1 MIIPRVEERTI
12 HYKSEDGI
20 SLIEISL
27 ESVDQLFNSL
37 DPAPFRQKDLD
48 KQAEDYIVGAIED
61 FPARAPLKIV
71 FHLPQSV
78 LNSPASGAIPEALHH
93 YFAYG
98 LENERRKLRSEM
110 REGRASLAIGLSF
123 LFACV
128 ALRQLIIALDP
139 GTLGHIAAEGLL
151 IAGWVAMWRP
161 LDAFLYGWW
170 PIRRR
175 CGVYERLAAIPVETR
190 AALTDG
196 APPDEI
202 VKTQELRGAP

>member
-1 MIIPRVEERTI
+1 MTWVNVPHEDRRDHPAVEERTI

-61 FPARAPLKIV
+61 FPVRAPLKIV

-78 LNSPASGAIPEALHH
+78 LNSSASGAIPDALHH
-93 YFAYG
+93 YFAYS
-98 LENERRKLRSEM
+98 LESERRKLRSEM
-110 REGRASLAIGLSF
+110 RETPVSLAIGLSF
-123 LFACV
+123 LFACM
-128 ALRQLIIALDP
+128 ALRQLIIAWDA

-161 LDAFLYGWW
+161 LDTFLYGWW

-175 CGVYERLAAIPVETR
+175 CGVYGKLTTIPVETR
-190 AALTDG
+190 ETSVG
-196 APPDEI
+196 G
-202 VKTQELRGAP
+202 TS